1 MKVIGIILSAGAVAL
16 ASTAWAQNDAASTP
30 AAAQAGQGGSNDAIV
45 KMRQQEAAA
54 NRAYDRKVAAARKV
68 YDQKK
73 AEARKERDAAIAAA
87 RYGNTQ

>member
-1 MKVIGIILSAGAVAL
+1 MKLIGIILSASAVAL
-16 ASTAWAQNDAASTP
+16 ASTAWAQNDAASMP
-30 AAAQAGQGGSNDAIV
+30 AAQPAQGGSNDAIV

-68 YDQKK
+68 YDHKK